1 MRDKG
6 SFCRWLVPAA
16 AVVLFSIG
24 SSAHA
29 SVLYNNLNA
38 NPASR
43 YNCCLSYTIEGTN
56 PGPFFAQGFSFTPS
70 ATEGLQQVDIALQI
84 FGGTDLVVVTLNA
97 NNAGLPGAVLETW
110 NVSGLPAPASCCV
123 LQTLLPAVPLT
134 LTFGTTYW
142 LVATPGAA
150 DTFAGWPV
158 NNTGAKGPRA
168 VQSSPGGEFTI
179 FGAND
184 DQGAFDVIGT
194 AAAVPEPATITFAA
208 AGLALLAAVRLRR
221 RI

>member
-6 SFCRWLVPAA
+6 SSCRWLVPAV

-29 SVLYNNLNA
+29 SVLFSNLNP
-38 NPASR
+38 NPLSK
-43 YNCCLSYTIEGTN
+43 YNSGSSWIIQGAGAGTY
-56 PGPFFAQGFSFTPS
+56 FAQGFSFTPS
-70 ATEGLQQVDIALQI
+70 ATEGLSQVDIALSAVT
-84 FGGTDLVVVTLNA
+84 GNDLVVVTLNA
-97 NNAGLPGAVLETW
+97 DSAGLPGGVLETW
-110 NVSGLPAPASCCV
+110 NVSGLPAFGTCCV

-142 LVATPGAA
+142 LVATPGAT
-150 DTFAGWPV
+150 DTSAGWNV
-158 NNTGAKGPRA
+158 NNTGSTGPRA
-168 VQSSPGGEFTI
+168 IQFSPGGEFSI

-184 DQGAFDVIGT
+184 DRGAFDVIGT
-194 AAAVPEPATITFAA
+194 AAVVPEPATVTFAA

-221 RI
+221 KS